1 MEDLKN
7 QSEATDNQASEPNTS
22 ETPSMESL
30 PMNEAEMPVSN
41 ESEAAEAVQTT
52 EENGAIAASEND
64 ASPAPA
70 TSTAEEQKEEEDHQE
85 VLESEDEDT
94 NELPDFVSMGTEEL
108 VKLAASLIK
117 EKDVSQLRPFMEGIK
132 SEVIPRFDALYKENL
147 QLFVEQG
154 GNAIDF
160 HFSNPLRDEFRKHY
174 QEYQGKRREYYQ
186 LLERQLET
194 NLHKKRQLV
203 EELKQLLQKEE
214 SIKESFKE
222 LRSIQERW
230 NNVGPVPKSDSD
242 DLWKTYH
249 FHLDNFYDYV
259 KLNDDLRDLDFKHN
273 KEEKEKIS
281 REAESLAELDSI
293 GEAMARLQ
301 SLHKRWKE
309 IGPVERELREPL
321 WERFSK
327 ATQVLHEQ
335 RDAWRAEMA
344 QRDEERIEGKRVI
357 VGQME
362 AFLESA
368 KALQKHPEWQKATEE
383 MEAMFD
389 AFKKLGRIN
398 HPENDPLW
406 QSAKQAF
413 RQFLHIKNEHYK
425 EVKKEHKAN
434 LERKEALVEKARALK
449 DSDNWRDTSNE
460 LKRLQEEWKNI
471 GLTSRKDGDRVWKE
485 FRQACDHFFQ
495 RMKEDRKVFK
505 GQQKE
510 LADKKTQAI
519 DALEALIAQSE
530 GLSKKVLLEHAKAYR
545 AIGRLSREFSK
556 VDERFEEVLQS
567 GFDKLKIGR
576 VEAAQMQFAQKLET
590 LSEQG
595 DGRGINREEQNI
607 RKQLEEAQKEVQQLE
622 NNIQFF
628 RSSKGTNPLIQQVE
642 RKIEREKERVLTLRQ
657 QLKAL
662 RQAKD

>member
-7 QSEATDNQASEPNTS
+7 QSEATENQATELNTA
-22 ETPSMESL
+22 ETPAQESV
-30 PMNEAEMPVSN
+30 PMNEAEMPVSTQ
-41 ESEAAEAVQTT
+41 SDAVETPQV
-52 EENGAIAASEND
+52 
-64 ASPAPA
+64 
-70 TSTAEEQKEEEDHQE
+70 EEESAVVASSESASAEVSTPTSDEQSEEDDHQE
-85 VLESEDEDT
+85 TLESEDEDS
-94 NELPDFVSMGTEEL
+94 NELPDFVSMGTDEL

-117 EKDVSQLRPFMEGIK
+117 EKDVSQLRPYMEGIK
-132 SEVIPRFDALYKENL
+132 SEINPRFDALYKENL

-160 HFSNPLRDEFRKHY
+160 HFSNPLRDEFRQYY
-174 QEYQGKRREYYQ
+174 QEYRGKRREYYQ
-186 LLERQLET
+186 LLERQLES
-194 NLHKKRQLV
+194 NLVKKRQLV

-230 NNVGPVPKSDSD
+230 KNLGPVPKSDSD

-259 KLNDDLRDLDFKHN
+259 KLNDELRDLDFKHN
-273 KEEKEKIS
+273 KEEKERIC
-281 REAESLAELDSI
+281 REAESLAELESI

-301 SLHKRWKE
+301 VLHKRWKE
-309 IGPVERELREPL
+309 VGPVERELREPL

-344 QRDEERIEGKRVI
+344 KRDEERIEGKREI
-357 VGQME
+357 VVKME
-362 AFLESA
+362 AFLESS

-389 AFKKLGRIN
+389 AFKKLGRVN
-398 HPENDPLW
+398 HPENDTLW

-413 RQFLHIKNEHYK
+413 RQFLHLKNEHYK

-434 LERKEALVEKARALK
+434 LERKEALVAKARALK

-485 FRQACDHFFQ
+485 FREACDHFFQ
-495 RMKEDRKVFK
+495 RMKEDRKAFK

-510 LADKKTQAI
+510 LAEKKTQAI
-519 DALEALIAQSE
+519 DALEALIAKAE
-530 GLSKKVLLEHAKAYR
+530 GVTKKALLDHAKAYR

-576 VEAAQMQFAQKLET
+576 MEAAQMQFAQKLET

-595 DGRGINREEQNI
+595 DDRGINREEQNI

-642 RKIEREKERVLTLRQ
+642 RKIEREKERVQTLRQ